1 MCFVNNASVSYFDSE
16 NETDVLVN
24 IYRKLY
30 DISIDYNNL
39 TILFVNLT
47 GDMDTVTIYDLNKAI
62 HYFSYSEYSDY
73 SLLELENQI
82 DMLYR
87 DYYIKQIEFEP
98 VVIIIHDATQMID
111 CADEY
116 ELVEYLNDKLSIL
129 KVMRVFVF
137 CTIRN

>member
-24 IYRKLY
+24 IYSKLY

-47 GDMDTVTIYDLNKAI
+47 GNMDTISIYDLNKSI

-87 DYYIKQIEFEP
+87 EYYSQNIEFEP
-98 VVIIIHDATQMID
+98 VVIIIHDANNMPD

-116 ELVEYLNDKLSIL
+116 ELVEYLNDKLTIL
-129 KVMRVFVF
+129 KAMRTFVF